1 MQLTTVG
8 KEIWRAA
15 RKAEQLEEAGADNPA
30 VQARLQ
36 KLRQVEAFRKRGAV
50 WSEIQD
56 LVGISRATYYRWQR
70 RLQEEGL
77 KGLAPKPR
85 RPRHLRRKVCWT
97 PDLLVRIEALRKQHP
112 TWGRWPIWL
121 TLRKQPRKQL
131 RQAERPRRKDAAHLQ
146 GRVPRPAL
154 ALMDSRATARTQ
166 RLSRRLRHSTTDN
179 ERSPPA
185 TNKGPPLSERPGSS
199 GVPGQDAGQGVG
211 WGEEGKK
218 RGKEK

>member
-1 MQLTTVG
+1 MQLTAVG

-36 KLRQVEAFRKRGAV
+36 KLRQVEAFRKHRMS
-50 WSEIQD
+50 WPEIQS

-70 RLQEEGL
+70 RLKEEGL

-85 RPRHLRRKVCWT
+85 RPRHLRQKVCWT

-121 TLRKQPRKQL
+121 TLRKQSFQSQSQSQGQG
-131 RQAERPRRKDAAHLQ
+131 QAQAQAQAQGQSQRLPGKRTHRRPHPGLPGSPRPR
-146 GRVPRPAL
+146 
-154 ALMDSRATARTQ
+154 S
-166 RLSRRLRHSTTDN
+166 
-179 ERSPPA
+179 ERSLLPGPGKAGKAEEKEEEALRPKEAQSLPSQPP
-185 TNKGPPLSERPGSS
+185 
-199 GVPGQDAGQGVG
+199 
-211 WGEEGKK
+211 W
-218 RGKEK
+218 